1 LSTENNKNFDGNAE
15 AEQADAKYTEEAVNT
30 SFENEAAQSEQA
42 DPQEQELLQL
52 RQQSEENYQRSLR
65 TQADFDNFRRRTR
78 QEKEEF
84 AKYASQKVIEQ
95 LLPIIDNFERALAAG
110 RESNDYEA
118 LLKGVDM
125 IYRQLDQ
132 ALAGEGLKPMESVG
146 QPFNPEFHQA
156 IMQVESDEYE
166 EGIIVSEIQ
175 KGYLLKDRVLRPAM
189 VQVSS

>member
-1 LSTENNKNFDGNAE
+1 MSTEQKKPFEGNAD
-15 AEQADAKYTEEAVNT
+15 AEQADAKYTEETVNT
-30 SFENEAAQSEQA
+30 SFDNEAAQSEQA

-65 TQADFDNFRRRTR
+65 TQADYDNFRRRTR
-78 QEKEEF
+78 LEKEEF

-95 LLPIIDNFERALAAG
+95 LLPVMDNFERALAAG
-110 RESNDYEA
+110 REGNDYEA

-132 ALAGEGLKPMESVG
+132 ALSGEGLKQMESIG

-156 IMQVESDEYE
+156 IMQVDSDEHE
-166 EGIIVSEIQ
+166 EGIVVSEIQ